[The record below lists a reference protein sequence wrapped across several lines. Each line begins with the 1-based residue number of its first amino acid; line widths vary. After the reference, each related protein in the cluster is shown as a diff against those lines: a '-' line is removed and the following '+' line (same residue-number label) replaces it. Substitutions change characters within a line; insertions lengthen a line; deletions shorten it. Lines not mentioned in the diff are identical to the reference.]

1 MGEYEENPCQ
11 TIVRADGSTI
21 RFYRSKTNPYAF
33 LPIQDDGTVFVI
45 QTEDDE
51 NALHNRD

>member
-33 LPIQDDGTVFVI
+33 LPIQDDGTVMQFGI
-45 QTEDDE
+45 KDE
-51 NALHNRD
+51 EEQI